1 MDLLVSGRFR
11 KVSGSLSGSLHV
23 FLQHHRSSGRCLE
36 ACPEASCFFV
46 WLSAI
51 PEDSGRFPEACPE
64 ACLNILIYCIPEAS
78 GRFPEDLREGV
89 QNTKFC
95 FWVCKWHKLTTF
107 KVAPGSKRI
116 GVSRSKRCR
125 PQQGKQETF
134 RSLEPHP
141 SQRHTATTSSRR
153 LTCHK
158 KVTRFHG
165 SYRTLAGRFPE
176 ADKEFV
182 VQARRLCLFFDLLHS
197 LLQRSFL
204 ECCLCSDLHI
214 K

>member
-1 MDLLVSGRFR
+1 MLASGRFR
-11 KVSGSLSGSLHV
+11 KISGSLSGSLHV
-23 FLQHHRSSGRCLE
+23 FYNIIAVPEGSGRCPE
-36 ACPEASCFFV
+36 ACPEACCFFL

-64 ACLNILIYCIPEAS
+64 ACLNPLIYCIPEAS

-134 RSLEPHP
+134 RSLETHH
-141 SQRHTATTSSRR
+141 SQRHTATTSSRC
-153 LTCHK
+153 LTCQK
-158 KVTRFHG
+158 KSNSISRK
-165 SYRTLAGRFPE
+165 LPE
-176 ADKEFV
+176 ACRKV
-182 VQARRLCLFFDLLHS
+182 PGS
-197 LLQRSFL
+197 
-204 ECCLCSDLHI
+204 
-214 K
+214 